1 MNARTLGM
9 LALLALL
16 VVLAGCAAP
25 TASVTAGGNQ
35 AELRQMQTR
44 EYQQLDRRSA
54 MRSVIATLQDL
65 GFVVDRA
72 EYELGLMTATRFE
85 ERSGPRAD
93 KHIVRLTVTVT
104 ERPGQRLS
112 VRANARYGERAVEDP
127 EAYQDFFA
135 ALDKA
140 LFLTANRVD

>member
-1 MNARTLGM
+1 MNVRNLGV
-9 LALLALL
+9 LFVLLA
-16 VVLAGCAAP
+16 LAGCAAP
-25 TASVTAGGNQ
+25 TAAVTAGGNQ
-35 AELRQMQTR
+35 AELRQIQTR

-85 ERSGPRAD
+85 EKTGPRAEQ
-93 KHIVRLTVTVT
+93 HIVRVTVTVT
-104 ERPGQRLS
+104 ERSDQRLS
-112 VRANARYGERAVEDP
+112 VRANARYGETAIEDP

-135 ALDKA
+135 ALDKS

>member
-1 MNARTLGM
+1 MNARTLGVLVM
-9 LALLALL
+9 LLL
-16 VVLAGCAAP
+16 LAGCAAP

-72 EYELGLMTATRFE
+72 EYELGLMTATRYE
-85 ERSGPRAD
+85 EWTGPRAGQ
-93 KHIVRLTVTVT
+93 HIVRVTVTVT
-104 ERPGQRLS
+104 ERAEQRLT
-112 VRANARYGERAVEDP
+112 VRANARYGETAIEDP

-135 ALDKA
+135 ALDKS

>member
-1 MNARTLGM
+1 MNARTLGVLVM
-9 LALLALL
+9 LLL
-16 VVLAGCAAP
+16 LAGCAAP

-65 GFVVDRA
+65 GFVIDRA
-72 EYELGLMTATRFE
+72 EYELGLMTATRYE
-85 ERSGPRAD
+85 ERTGPRAGQ
-93 KHIVRLTVTVT
+93 HIVRVTVTVT
-104 ERPGQRLS
+104 ERAEQRLT
-112 VRANARYGERAVEDP
+112 VRANARYGETAIEDP

-135 ALDKA
+135 ALDKS

>member
-1 MNARTLGM
+1 M
-9 LALLALL
+9 LLL
-16 VVLAGCAAP
+16 LAGCAAP
-25 TASVTAGGNQ
+25 TAAVTAGGNQ

-44 EYQQLDRRSA
+44 EYQPLDRRSA

-65 GFVVDRA
+65 GFVIDRA

-85 ERSGPRAD
+85 EKAGPRID
-93 KHIVRLTVTVT
+93 NHIVRVTVTVT
-104 ERPGQRLS
+104 ERAEQRVT
-112 VRANARYGERAVEDP
+112 VRANARYGETAIEDP

-135 ALDKA
+135 ALDKS

>member
-1 MNARTLGM
+1 MNARTLGVLVM
-9 LALLALL
+9 LLL
-16 VVLAGCAAP
+16 LAGCAAP

-65 GFVVDRA
+65 GFVIDRA
-72 EYELGLMTATRFE
+72 EYELGLLTATRYE
-85 ERSGPRAD
+85 ERTGPRAGQ
-93 KHIVRLTVTVT
+93 HIVRVTVTVT
-104 ERPGQRLS
+104 ERAEQRLS
-112 VRANARYGERAVEDP
+112 VRANARYGETAIEDP

-135 ALDKA
+135 ALDKS

>member
-1 MNARTLGM
+1 MNARTLGVLVM
-9 LALLALL
+9 LLL
-16 VVLAGCAAP
+16 LAGCAAP

-44 EYQQLDRRSA
+44 EYQQLNRRSA

-65 GFVVDRA
+65 GFVIDRA
-72 EYELGLMTATRFE
+72 EYELGLMTATRYE
-85 ERSGPRAD
+85 ERTGPRAGQ
-93 KHIVRLTVTVT
+93 HIVRVTVTVT
-104 ERPGQRLS
+104 ERAEQRLT
-112 VRANARYGERAVEDP
+112 VRANARYGETAIEDP

-135 ALDKA
+135 ALDKS

>member
-1 MNARTLGM
+1 MNARTL
-9 LALLALL
+9 ALFL
-16 VVLAGCAAP
+16 VLAGCAAP

-93 KHIVRLTVTVT
+93 KHIVRRDRHRDRTP
-104 ERPGQRLS
+104 RAAA
-112 VRANARYGERAVEDP
+112 VRASQCPLR
-127 EAYQDFFA
+127 
-135 ALDKA
+135 
-140 LFLTANRVD
+140 

>member
-1 MNARTLGM
+1 MNARTLGVLVM
-9 LALLALL
+9 LLL
-16 VVLAGCAAP
+16 LAGCAAP
-25 TASVTAGGNQ
+25 TAWVTAGGNQ

-65 GFVVDRA
+65 GFVIDRA
-72 EYELGLMTATRFE
+72 EYELGLMTATRYE
-85 ERSGPRAD
+85 ERTGPSAGQ
-93 KHIVRLTVTVT
+93 HIVRVTVTVT
-104 ERPGQRLS
+104 ERAEQRVT
-112 VRANARYGERAVEDP
+112 VRANARYGETAIEDP

-135 ALDKA
+135 ALDKS

>member
-9 LALLALL
+9 LFML

-35 AELRQMQTR
+35 AELRQIQTR

-65 GFVVDRA
+65 GFVIDRA

-85 ERSGPRAD
+85 EKAGPRVD
-93 KHIVRLTVTVT
+93 NHIVRVTVTVT
-104 ERPGQRLS
+104 ERADQRLS
-112 VRANARYGERAVEDP
+112 VRANARYGETAIEDP

-135 ALDKA
+135 ALDKS

>member
-9 LALLALL
+9 LALLALFL
-16 VVLAGCAAP
+16 VLAGCAAP

-93 KHIVRLTVTVT
+93 KHIVRVTVTVT

-127 EAYQDFFA
+127 KAYQDFFA

>member
-1 MNARTLGM
+1 MNVRTLGM
-9 LALLALL
+9 LVMLL
-16 VVLAGCAAP
+16 VLAGCAAP

-44 EYQQLDRRSA
+44 EYRQLDRRSA

-65 GFVVDRA
+65 GFVIDRA
-72 EYELGLMTATRFE
+72 EYELGLMTATRFDE
-85 ERSGPRAD
+85 QTGPRAD
-93 KHIVRLTVTVT
+93 KHIVRVTVTVT
-104 ERPGQRLS
+104 ERAGQRLS

>member
-1 MNARTLGM
+1 MNARNFGM
-9 LALLALL
+9 LVMLLL
-16 VVLAGCAAP
+16 LAGCAAP

-65 GFVVDRA
+65 GFVIDRA
-72 EYELGLMTATRFE
+72 EYELGLMTATRYE
-85 ERSGPRAD
+85 ERTGPRAGQ
-93 KHIVRLTVTVT
+93 HIVRVTVTVT
-104 ERPGQRLS
+104 ERAEQRLT
-112 VRANARYGERAVEDP
+112 VRANARYGETAIEDP

-135 ALDKA
+135 ALDKS

>member
-1 MNARTLGM
+1 MNVRNLGM
-9 LALLALL
+9 LAMLG
-16 VVLAGCAAP
+16 VLAGCAAP

-72 EYELGLMTATRFE
+72 EYELGLMTATRFDAMT
-85 ERSGPRAD
+85 GPRAQ
-93 KHIVRLTVTVT
+93 KHIVRVTVTVT
-104 ERPGQRLS
+104 ERSGQRLS
-112 VRANARYGERAVEDP
+112 VRANARYGEIAIEDP

>member
-1 MNARTLGM
+1 M
-9 LALLALL
+9 LVMLLL
-16 VVLAGCAAP
+16 LAGCAAP

-72 EYELGLMTATRFE
+72 EYELGLLTATRYE
-85 ERSGPRAD
+85 EWTGRRAGQ
-93 KHIVRLTVTVT
+93 HIVRVTVTVT
-104 ERPGQRLS
+104 ERAEQRLT
-112 VRANARYGERAVEDP
+112 VRANARYGETAIEDP

-135 ALDKA
+135 ALDKS

>member
-1 MNARTLGM
+1 MNARTPGVLVM
-9 LALLALL
+9 LLL
-16 VVLAGCAAP
+16 LAGCAAP

-65 GFVVDRA
+65 GFVIDRA
-72 EYELGLMTATRFE
+72 EYELGLLTATRYE
-85 ERSGPRAD
+85 ERTGPRAGQ
-93 KHIVRLTVTVT
+93 HIVRVTVTVT
-104 ERPGQRLS
+104 ERAEQRLT
-112 VRANARYGERAVEDP
+112 VRANARYGETAIEDP

-135 ALDKA
+135 ALDKS

>member
-1 MNARTLGM
+1 MNARTLGVLVM
-9 LALLALL
+9 LLL
-16 VVLAGCAAP
+16 LAGCAAP
-25 TASVTAGGNQ
+25 IASVTAGGNQ

-65 GFVVDRA
+65 GFVIDRA
-72 EYELGLMTATRFE
+72 EYELGLMTATRYE
-85 ERSGPRAD
+85 ERTGPRAGQ
-93 KHIVRLTVTVT
+93 HIVRVTVTVT
-104 ERPGQRLS
+104 ERAEQRLT
-112 VRANARYGERAVEDP
+112 VRANARYGETAIEDP

-135 ALDKA
+135 ALDKS

>member
-1 MNARTLGM
+1 MNARTLGVLVM
-9 LALLALL
+9 LLL
-16 VVLAGCAAP
+16 LAGCAAP

-72 EYELGLMTATRFE
+72 EYELGLMTATRYE
-85 ERSGPRAD
+85 ERTGPRAGQ
-93 KHIVRLTVTVT
+93 HIVRVTVTVT
-104 ERPGQRLS
+104 ERAEQRLT
-112 VRANARYGERAVEDP
+112 VRANARYGETAIEDP

-135 ALDKA
+135 ALDKS
-140 LFLTANRVD
+140 LFLTANGVD

>member
-1 MNARTLGM
+1 MNARTL
-9 LALLALL
+9 ALLALFL
-16 VVLAGCAAP
+16 VLAGCAAP

-35 AELRQMQTR
+35 AELRHMQTR

-93 KHIVRLTVTVT
+93 KHIVRVTVTVT

-112 VRANARYGERAVEDP
+112 VRANARYAERAVEDP
-127 EAYQDFFA
+127 RAYRDFFA

>member
-1 MNARTLGM
+1 MNARTPGVLVM
-9 LALLALL
+9 LLL
-16 VVLAGCAAP
+16 LAGCAAP

-65 GFVVDRA
+65 GFVIDRA
-72 EYELGLMTATRFE
+72 EYELGLLTATRYE
-85 ERSGPRAD
+85 ERTGPRAGQ
-93 KHIVRLTVTVT
+93 HIVRVTVTVT
-104 ERPGQRLS
+104 ERAEQRLS
-112 VRANARYGERAVEDP
+112 VRANARYGETAIEDP

-135 ALDKA
+135 ALDKS

>member
-1 MNARTLGM
+1 MNARTLGVLVM
-9 LALLALL
+9 LLL
-16 VVLAGCAAP
+16 LAGCAAP

-85 ERSGPRAD
+85 EKAGPRVD
-93 KHIVRLTVTVT
+93 KHVVRVTVTVT
-104 ERPGQRLS
+104 ERSDQRLT
-112 VRANARYGERAVEDP
+112 VGANARYGETAIEDP

-135 ALDKA
+135 ALDKS

>member
-9 LALLALL
+9 LALLALFL
-16 VVLAGCAAP
+16 VLAGCAAP

-93 KHIVRLTVTVT
+93 KHIVRVTVTVT

-127 EAYQDFFA
+127 KAYQDFFA
-135 ALDKA
+135 ALDKS

>member
-9 LALLALL
+9 LFML

-35 AELRQMQTR
+35 AELRQIQTR

-65 GFVVDRA
+65 GFVIDRA

-85 ERSGPRAD
+85 EKAGPRID
-93 KHIVRLTVTVT
+93 NHIVRVTVTVT
-104 ERPGQRLS
+104 ERADQRLS
-112 VRANARYGERAVEDP
+112 VRANARYGETAIEDP
-127 EAYQDFFA
+127 EAYQGFFA
-135 ALDKA
+135 ALDKS

>member
-9 LALLALL
+9 LVML

-35 AELRQMQTR
+35 AELRQIQTR

-65 GFVVDRA
+65 GFVIDRA

-85 ERSGPRAD
+85 EKAGPRVD
-93 KHIVRLTVTVT
+93 NHIVRVTVTVT
-104 ERPGQRLS
+104 ERADQRLS
-112 VRANARYGERAVEDP
+112 VRANARYGETAIEDP

-135 ALDKA
+135 ALDKS

>member
-1 MNARTLGM
+1 MNARTLGVLVM
-9 LALLALL
+9 LLL
-16 VVLAGCAAP
+16 LAGCAAP

-65 GFVVDRA
+65 GFVIDRA
-72 EYELGLMTATRFE
+72 EYELGLMTATRYE
-85 ERSGPRAD
+85 ERTGPRAGQ
-93 KHIVRLTVTVT
+93 HIVRVTVTVT
-104 ERPGQRLS
+104 ERAEQRVT
-112 VRANARYGERAVEDP
+112 VRANARYGETAIEDP

-135 ALDKA
+135 ALDKS
-140 LFLTANRVD
+140 LFLAANRVD

>member
-1 MNARTLGM
+1 MNARTLGVLVM
-9 LALLALL
+9 LLL
-16 VVLAGCAAP
+16 LAGCAAP

-72 EYELGLMTATRFE
+72 EYELGLMTATRYE
-85 ERSGPRAD
+85 ERTGPKAGQ
-93 KHIVRLTVTVT
+93 HIVRVTVTVT
-104 ERPGQRLS
+104 ERAEQRLT
-112 VRANARYGERAVEDP
+112 VRANARYGETAIEDP

-135 ALDKA
+135 ALDKS